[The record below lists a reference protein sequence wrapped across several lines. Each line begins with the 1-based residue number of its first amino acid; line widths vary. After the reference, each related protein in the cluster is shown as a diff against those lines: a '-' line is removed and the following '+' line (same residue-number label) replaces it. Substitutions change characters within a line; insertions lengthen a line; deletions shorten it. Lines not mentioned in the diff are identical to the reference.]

1 MRIHAALSTAISFLF
16 FITAPCTSHAASPKA
31 CDLLSSQMAVV
42 LAGGPVTDHM
52 DAGFLCLYPSDS
64 AGTQVSLSV
73 TNASA
78 SDADSYMQ
86 AKGGAGPGDAY
97 ESIPGLGD
105 QNLFVVGAN
114 QKHSFIVFYHNKEVF
129 LFVHRKMT
137 PELKAAMIQAMKEII
152 PKI

>member
-1 MRIHAALSTAISFLF
+1 
-16 FITAPCTSHAASPKA
+16 
-31 CDLLSSQMAVV
+31 
-42 LAGGPVTDHM
+42 M

-73 TNASA
+73 TDTSA
-78 SDADSYMQ
+78 ADADSYMQ
-86 AKGGAGPGDAY
+86 ANGGAGQGDTY
-97 ESIPGLGD
+97 ESIPGFGN

-137 PELKAAMIQAMKEII
+137 PELKAAMIQTMKQII
-152 PKI
+152 AKF